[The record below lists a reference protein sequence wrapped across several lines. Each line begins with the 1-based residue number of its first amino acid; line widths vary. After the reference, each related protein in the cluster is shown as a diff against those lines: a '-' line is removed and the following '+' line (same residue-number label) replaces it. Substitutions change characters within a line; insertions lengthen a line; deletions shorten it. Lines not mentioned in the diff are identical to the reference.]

1 MMGALAEAG
10 MLETR
15 VVILDHEQGPEVGVV
30 EIPYPAAVGVE
41 FEHDGRWWRVLGR
54 RAKTRV
60 LLAAE
65 SSRVAPLE
73 LRA

>member
-1 MMGALAEAG
+1 MGALAKAT
-10 MLETR
+10 MLEPR
-15 VVILDHEQGPEVGVV
+15 VVILDREKGPEVGVV

-41 FEHDGRWWRVLGR
+41 FEYEGRSWKVFAR
-54 RAKTRV
+54 RGGTRV

-65 SSRVAPLE
+65 RSRCPEVE